1 MTMEAWLN
9 NAAVWWLSFG
19 IALLIAE
26 LFTGSLLFLF
36 MGVATVLVALL
47 VWLFAPVA
55 WLQSLI
61 FGVVIL
67 IALAA
72 WWRFRPNPGDRIE
85 RRAGAAGLNNRMAGY
100 IGREAVLEEA
110 IVNGTGRIRLDDS
123 FWNVR
128 GDDMR
133 AGVRVRVVG
142 VDVTVLL
149 VEAV

>member
-19 IALLIAE
+19 VLLLIAE
-26 LFTGSLLFLF
+26 LFTGTLLFLF
-36 MGVATVLVALL
+36 MGVATVLVSLL
-47 VWLFAPVA
+47 VWLFSPVA
-55 WLQSLI
+55 WVQSLI

-72 WWRFRPNPGDRIE
+72 WWHFRPNPGDRVE
-85 RRAGAAGLNNRMAGY
+85 RRAGAAGLNNRLAGY

-110 IVNGTGRIRLDDS
+110 IVNGSGRIRLDDS
-123 FWNVR
+123 FWTAR
-128 GDDMR
+128 GDDMP
-133 AGVRVRVVG
+133 AGIRVRVVAVDG
-142 VDVTVLL
+142 VIMQ